1 MTLHLA
7 ASRADGLTTLAEF
20 SGRMGRF
27 YAQHR
32 NTEAAAGAHTS
43 GLSPYLRRRM
53 ILEEEAVEAARA
65 AHAEAADAFVR
76 EVYWRSYFKGYLE
89 LRPWI
94 WADYR
99 RRVPEA
105 EARLTQDAAMAYRY
119 RLAVEGRT
127 GIEGFDD
134 WAKALIASNWLHNHA
149 RMWFASIWIFTLGL
163 DWALGA
169 DFFLRHLLDG
179 DPASNTLSWR
189 WVGGLHTR
197 GKHYVAT
204 RENIRRF
211 TEGRYD
217 PIGLNERPAPLT
229 EPLPLPAQALAGG
242 DPAPKGEAAL
252 LVHLDDLHPESLD
265 LKPARIVRVC
275 PLVAHAEGA
284 AEAVR
289 GFDRAAMQDALI
301 RASAHFGCDVGATVP
316 GLPLVTAWAPV
327 GPSASGLPPASRVRR
342 SWDDAVWP
350 RCSGGYRA
358 ALSGHVPYP

>member
-1 MTLHLA
+1 MTLQSA
-7 ASRADGLTTLAEF
+7 ASRADGLVRLAGF
-20 SGRMGRF
+20 APRMGRF
-27 YAQHR
+27 YADHR

-53 ILEEEAVEAARA
+53 ILEAEAVAAARVHGA
-65 AHAEAADAFVR
+65 DAEAFVR
-76 EVYWRSYFKGYLE
+76 EVYWRTYFRGYLE

-94 WADYR
+94 WTEYR
-99 RRVPEA
+99 QLVGEA
-105 EARLTQDAAMAYRY
+105 QARLERDAALAQRY

-127 GIEGFDD
+127 GIDCFDA
-134 WAKALIASNWLHNHA
+134 WAKALVADNWLHNHA

-211 TEGRYD
+211 TDGRYD
-217 PIGLNERPAPLT
+217 PVGLNERPAALA
-229 EPLPLPAQALAGG
+229 EPPPLPAQAL
-242 DPAPKGEAAL
+242 PAADAPPAGEAGL

-265 LKPARIVRVC
+265 LGGARIVRVC
-275 PLVAHAEGA
+275 PLVAHAQGA
-284 AEAVR
+284 AEAVK
-289 GFDRAAMQDALI
+289 GFDRAAMADALG
-301 RASAHFGCDVGATVP
+301 RAEAHFGCAVGTPEP
-316 GLPLVTAWAPV
+316 GLKLVTAWAPV
-327 GPSASGLPPASRVRR
+327 GPSAASLPPAIRVRR
-342 SWDDAVWP
+342 AWDEAVWP
-350 RCSGGYRA
+350 GCSGSYRA
-358 ALSGHVPYP
+358 AMRHYDG